1 MTRRSD
7 LSAQQRTELVLSALR
22 GGEPM
27 EVLARRHGVSSNTL
41 RKWRDDFLAA
51 GQARLA
57 GKDDQAALRDQV
69 KTLQKDLADREMI
82 IGELIRLRRINRFL
96 EKKSNGTHGTI

>member
-1 MTRRSD
+1 MAIEI
-7 LSAQQRTELVLSALR
+7 L
-22 GGEPM
+22 
-27 EVLARRHGVSSNTL
+27 
-41 RKWRDDFLAA
+41 FAA

-82 IGELIRLRRINRFL
+82 IGELTVANRFL